1 MEKIP
6 ALIADLSFEDAII
19 ATPDDP
25 AIFDLYWNEEDV
37 DEYDYVCFVIYY
49 NKHRIMRHL
58 LDKKRITD
66 FVWSGNPTLAIMHL
80 LDYEPSNSY
89 GKLQK
94 RFCKVR
100 LHCREIAL
108 AVLCVGKL
116 KKDYRDI
123 SAIIARV
130 VWGARGY
137 CKMET
142 EIIKIKRFRI

>member
-1 MEKIP
+1 MDEIP
-6 ALIADLSFEDAII
+6 ALIADLSYEDTII

-37 DEYDYVCFVIYY
+37 DEEDYVCFVIYY

-66 FVWSGNPTLAIMHL
+66 TVWLGVPNLTIKHI
-80 LDYEPSNSY
+80 LDYDPSNFN
-89 GKLQK
+89 GKVQK
-94 RFCKVR
+94 AFCKVR
-100 LHCREIAL
+100 LHCRKIAL
-108 AVLCVGKL
+108 VILCVGKL

-142 EIIKIKRFRI
+142 EIIKIKRF